1 MKVLLNDGLIVLVP
15 ETPVETDELALW
27 KAVYADHVLVVR
39 PDHRPDIAGLEL
51 HDLGERTEACREPLN
66 VVSHS
71 SDPRCRIVSN
81 LANTPFELDGRRYRS
96 VESFW
101 QGLKF
106 ASDAERRQIAKLDGD
121 DARQAGSKQG
131 YGATVVYESQEI
143 PVGAW
148 AHWQLME
155 RACQAKFA
163 QSEEAREALLATGNR
178 PLVHIV
184 RVDSKA
190 IPGAIM
196 AQIWT
201 RIRDRLRTDQR
212 A

>member
-1 MKVLLNDGLIVLVP
+1 MKVLLKDGLIVLVP
-15 ETPVETDELALW
+15 ETAAEAEEVALW
-27 KAVYADHVLVVR
+27 KAVHADHVLVVR
-39 PDHRPDIAGLEL
+39 PDHRPDIAGIEL
-51 HDLGERTEACREPLN
+51 HDLGVRAEACREPLN

-71 SDPRCRIVSN
+71 ADPRCRVISN
-81 LANTPFELDGRRYRS
+81 LANTPFALDGRRYRS

-106 ASDAERRQIAKLDGD
+106 ASDAERRRIAKLDGD
-121 DARQAGSKQG
+121 DARQAGAKQG
-131 YGATVVYESQEI
+131 YGATVAYEGQEI

-148 AHWQLME
+148 AHWQLMA
-155 RACQAKFA
+155 RACEAKFD
-163 QSEEAREALLATGNR
+163 QSTEAREALLATGHR

-196 AQIWT
+196 AQIWM
-201 RIRDRLRTDQR
+201 RIRDQVR
-212 A
+212 AGGR